1 MEGWIIDFLS
11 DRGPDYTFRKVVVI
25 VDKDEDSAKE
35 KFIENDEYPNGEDYL
50 SWGFEAMVTE
60 IVEEDPEEYMSGDG
74 WKMTVNSYDYYEQV
88 SSNEPSYKDF
98 YFDTQGNSFKDL
110 FGNVTDM
117 LSEINDYI
125 KDKIGISSHYKIE
138 DFIES
143 IDLDNDEFQFLQVPG
158 ISPSSILITMIK
170 RGII

>member
-1 MEGWIIDFLS
+1 MEGWIIDFQS
-11 DRGPDYTFRKVVVI
+11 NTGPDYTFRKIVVI

-60 IVEEDPEEYMSGDG
+60 IVEEDPEGYMTGAG
-74 WKMTVNSYDYYEQV
+74 WEMNVNSYDYYEHV

-98 YFDTQGNSFKDL
+98 YFDTQGDSIKNLVVS
-110 FGNVTDM
+110 VTDM
-117 LSEINDYI
+117 LSNINDYI
-125 KDKIGISSHYKIE
+125 KNKIGISSHYKIS

-143 IDLDNDEFQFLQVPG
+143 MDLEEFESLQIPG
-158 ISPSSILITMIK
+158 ISPASILESMIK